1 MQLYDNWR
9 EIVRKAWSIR
19 FMLLAGLLT
28 GLEVAVPLLAGFLPH
43 GVFAAL
49 AGLSTCAALIARLV
63 AQKSV

>member
-19 FMLLAGLLT
+19 LMVLAGLLT
-28 GLEVAVPLLAGFLPH
+28 GLEVVVPMLAGLMPH